1 MDSLHF
7 IESKDLKQNYEET
20 IKNIDNKE
28 LDFFWVVK
36 LRDGTEKV
44 QFNSDGSENYG
55 DYVNDIFQSDV
66 KEAFFIPFRDDI
78 DYFGGDT
85 CYGVR
90 LESEDRLILFRRN
103 FLNYDLIDIKKQTKT
118 TKYCLGYQRTKD
130 GKNFKEIMFLDS
142 DGYVIE

>member
-20 IKNIDNKE
+20 IKNINNKE

-36 LRDGTEKV
+36 FNDGTEKV
-44 QFNSDGSENYG
+44 QFNKDGTENYG
-55 DYVNDIFQSDV
+55 DYVNDIFKRDDV

-78 DYFGGDT
+78 EYFDDK
-85 CYGVR
+85 CYGVK
-90 LESEDRLILFRRN
+90 LESDDRLILFRRN
-103 FLNYDLIDIKKQTKT
+103 FLKFKPTDIKNQSKS